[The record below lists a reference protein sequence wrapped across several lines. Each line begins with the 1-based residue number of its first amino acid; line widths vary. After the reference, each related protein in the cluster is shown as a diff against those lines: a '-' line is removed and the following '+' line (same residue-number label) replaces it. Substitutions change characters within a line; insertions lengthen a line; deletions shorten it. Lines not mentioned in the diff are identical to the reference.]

1 MGRNERNSPRNK
13 CESSFLGFLICHI
26 NFSATFPRQG
36 YHWQRYGIFEDEL
49 LLVSEQPTLD
59 QIVIKCLVK
68 PSTFNNEF
76 DYLSA
81 KWRMISENPFK
92 CSRSLRGIFR
102 CTGCTGQPSRNPGD
116 GPTALLSNAF
126 YCLESPSCLVPTKE
140 INRIRWRVIVEFFL
154 VFWNDCWFGQDFM
167 HVSLPP
173 IQNAG
178 PSWG

>member
-1 MGRNERNSPRNK
+1 MAYK
-13 CESSFLGFLICHI
+13 FLCNISKAGLSLTKIWYLWGW
-26 NFSATFPRQG
+26 ATVVIRAA
-36 YHWQRYGIFEDEL
+36 
-49 LLVSEQPTLD
+49 LD
-59 QIVIKCLVK
+59 QIFIKCLVK

>member
-1 MGRNERNSPRNK
+1 MRELLP
-13 CESSFLGFLICHI
+13 
-26 NFSATFPRQG
+26 
-36 YHWQRYGIFEDEL
+36 GIFNMPYKFLCNISKAGLSLTKIWYLWGWAIVGIRAANIGSNCHQMFGKTINIQQWIWLSVCQVEDDL
-49 LLVSEQPTLD
+49 WKSFQVQ
-59 QIVIKCLVK
+59 QK
-68 PSTFNNEF
+68 PSRDF
-76 DYLSA
+76 SVH
-81 KWRMISENPFK
+81 WMHW
-92 CSRSLRGIFR
+92 
-102 CTGCTGQPSRNPGD
+102 PSRNPGD